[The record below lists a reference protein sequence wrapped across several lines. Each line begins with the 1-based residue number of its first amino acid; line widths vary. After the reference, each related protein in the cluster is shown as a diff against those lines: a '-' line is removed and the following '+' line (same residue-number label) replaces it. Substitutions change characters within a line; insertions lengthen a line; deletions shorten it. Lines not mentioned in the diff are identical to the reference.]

1 MIIINRNKKQKLFF
15 LTLNKTTTLCLQR
28 SVRQQY

>member
-15 LTLNKTTTLCLQR
+15 LTLNNTITLGLQR
-28 SVRQQY
+28 SVRQRY